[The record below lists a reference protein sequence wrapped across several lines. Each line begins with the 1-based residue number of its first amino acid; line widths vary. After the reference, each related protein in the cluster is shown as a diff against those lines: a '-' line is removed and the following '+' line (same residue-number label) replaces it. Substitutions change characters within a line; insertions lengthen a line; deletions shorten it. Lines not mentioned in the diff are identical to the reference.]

1 MLTEKGGW
9 PRRGRVWTSLLTML
23 DILNVETILISIS
36 EEFKIY
42 GAEERDVLKQY
53 YYRDKRKKNLLL
65 TNQ

>member
-1 MLTEKGGW
+1 
-9 PRRGRVWTSLLTML
+9 ML

-36 EEFKIY
+36 EEFKIH

>member
-1 MLTEKGGW
+1 
-9 PRRGRVWTSLLTML
+9 ML

-42 GAEERDVLKQY
+42 AAEERDVFKQY
-53 YYRDKRKKNLLL
+53 YYRDKRKKNIWL

>member
-1 MLTEKGGW
+1 
-9 PRRGRVWTSLLTML
+9 ML
-23 DILNVETILISIS
+23 DILNVETILISIN